1 MIFEKTKV
9 ILDTNFLLVPGE
21 LGIDIFSEIERLL
34 DERHKLI
41 VFENTLE
48 ELETLIHR
56 SNSKESINAKLGFV
70 MAKQKNLKTIK
81 GFSGH
86 VDDIIVEYTK
96 SNPSKFIVA
105 TQDKK
110 LKSRLKRNN
119 VRVIGVRQKKYLV
132 LG

>member
-96 SNPSKFIVA
+96 NNPSNFIVA